1 MEEDRTRAVKSERG
15 IALVVVLLAIVV
27 LLPPTILLS
36 ALAIRWQ
43 RQAIDLRDGVAEEFA
58 AQAGFEEA
66 RNRIASATFG
76 LAPNEATSFIV
87 EELNEL
93 TPNVRVARGE
103 DVVLTLN
110 GRVLSGAV
118 AERADLEQTGTDPEG
133 RVVYQ
138 YRKLEVYVVE
148 VEVKNAA
155 DVACGEARRSRR
167 KAPRRKLA
175 DVGCEDDARF
185 LVAVADSKRGGAR
198 CGGLDP
204 ARRRPY
210 H

>member
-1 MEEDRTRAVKSERG
+1 MKSERG

-43 RQAIDLRDGVAEEFA
+43 RQSIDLRDGVAEEFA

-76 LAPNEATSFIV
+76 LAPNEARSFIL
-87 EELNEL
+87 EELDEL
-93 TPNVRVARGE
+93 TPDVRVARGE

-110 GRVLSGAV
+110 GRVLSGAA

-148 VEVKNAA
+148 VEVKTRPTLRAVKLEGV
-155 DVACGEARRSRR
+155 VARLPAGSLQTLGV
-167 KAPRRKLA
+167 KTT
-175 DVGCEDDARF
+175 
-185 LVAVADSKRGGAR
+185 RGFW
-198 CGGLDP
+198 
-204 ARRRPY
+204 
-210 H
+210 